1 MVYNNSDQSKHII
14 KYPIKDNVGIG
25 ISTTAR
31 AKLHLKQQSP
41 TNGKNLMLML
51 ENEYSTGSNEP
62 TIQFNNGA
70 YTDGIANVFWNVGAQ
85 VSGTNEGFKISY
97 RELGQFNNNERNFLT
112 INSKGQVGIN
122 LNINDINNDFCSDVN
137 FKLNVNGKIT
147 CEELRV
153 QKSEEWPDYV
163 FDSGYSLIP
172 LDSLEKFI
180 KEHKHLPSIPNAEQ
194 VNVNGI
200 NVSEMNTLLLK
211 KIEELTLYIIEL
223 KKEITYSNK

>member
-85 VSGTNEGFKISY
+85 VSGADAPFKISY
-97 RELGQFNNNERNFLT
+97 RELGIADGHEQEFFRINNSGN
-112 INSKGQVGIN
+112 VGIGTSIPDN
-122 LNINDINNDFCSDVN
+122 SY
-137 FKLNVNGKIT
+137 KLSVNGSIRAKEI
-147 CEELRV
+147 RV
-153 QKSEEWPDYV
+153 NTGWSDFV
-163 FDSGYSLIP
+163 FEKEYILMP
-172 LDSLEKFI
+172 LKDVEQFI
-180 KEHKHLPSIPNAEQ
+180 LLHKHLPDIPDAQTVEA
-194 VNVNGI
+194 NGI
-200 NVSEMNTLLLK
+200 DLGNMNNLLLQ
-211 KIEELTLYIIEL
+211 KIEELTLYVIEL
-223 KKEITYSNK
+223 EKQINNIKK